1 MVHDHTHNKKSLRL
15 LFSKWLNFQGSLMG
29 YSEHVQGN
37 PEACKF
43 KPIQIVYLHVFE
55 SKVKMSIQSS
65 AILTL
70 RPPTSSGFA
79 SDGIKVVISTPLTN
93 TSDC

>member
-1 MVHDHTHNKKSLRL
+1 MDYNK
-15 LFSKWLNFQGSLMG
+15 
-29 YSEHVQGN
+29 HVQGN
-37 PEACKF
+37 PEACKSN
-43 KPIQIVYLHVFE
+43 PIQIVYLHVFE

-70 RPPTSSGFA
+70 RPTTSSGFA
-79 SDGIKVVISTPLTN
+79 SYGIKVVISTPLTN